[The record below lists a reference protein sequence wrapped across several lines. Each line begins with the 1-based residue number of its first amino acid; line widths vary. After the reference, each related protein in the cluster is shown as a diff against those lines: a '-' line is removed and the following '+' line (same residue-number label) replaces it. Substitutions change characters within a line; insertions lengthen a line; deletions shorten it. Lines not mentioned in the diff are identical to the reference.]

1 MKKFIYS
8 MLAFLFVLPLMLGL
22 AACGKKEGVSGVK
35 TVEEFLAKFD
45 AEASVTLGAN
55 LKLEENLNVD
65 KDFVI
70 DLNNYTLTFDGNNQN
85 LVYVNAGRNVTIK
98 NGKIRYTSEVDPAQT
113 MSCITNFGNLTVE
126 KVDLKFDNLN
136 VQNNE
141 EPHRLD
147 GFANWGEGALV
158 IRKSVITMNI
168 DDTTRNYKTCGV
180 FSLGRSFVFENSVLT
195 MNCSAN
201 SSYGIYNYINVGE
214 ENPGTRT
221 ATITGSTVNL
231 TSNSIN
237 SISGIF
243 AESYVSGEENVAK
256 VIIGQGTRV
265 NVTRTAESGSGKKTY
280 ALRAKGN
287 ATISGANNAT
297 LTIVDVTDCTQYE
310 RGMEAGEAGTGV
322 ITD

>member
-1 MKKFIYS
+1 MKKFLFGL
-8 MLAFLFVLPLMLGL
+8 LAVLFVVPMAL
-22 AACGKKEGVSGVK
+22 AMVGCGNTVDGVK
-35 TVEEFLAKFD
+35 TLEEFLAKYETED
-45 AEASVTLGAN
+45 TIVLGAD
-55 LKLEENLNVD
+55 LKLEENLNID

-256 VIIGQGTRV
+256 VVIGKGTKI
-265 NVTRTAESGSGKKTY
+265 NVIRDVETGSGKTTY

-287 ATISGANNAT
+287 AVITGANNAT
-297 LTIVDVTDCTQYE
+297 LTITDETECTKLE
-310 RGMEAGEAGTGV
+310 GGIETNEGGIGV
-322 ITD
+322 IED